1 MSENNPCLTCGA
13 CCAYFRVSFFWGECT
28 SAGGVVPD
36 ELVVQINPTRVAMIG
51 TDAKPCRC
59 IGLEGEIGKSVSCS
73 LYAQRSS
80 PCREFDAAW
89 VNGQPNDDCN
99 AARAA
104 HGLPSGSQRAVLA
117 RRRPGGGLTVRRL
130 ADAVSLTRPCIHGAH
145 CQSINTI

>member
-51 TDAKPCRC
+51 TDQKPVRC
-59 IGLEGEIGKSVSCS
+59 CSLEGTVGQATRCS
-73 LYAQRSS
+73 IYEQRSS
-80 PCREFDAAW
+80 VCREFEESWSQGVQNVECD
-89 VNGQPNDDCN
+89 

-104 HGLPSGSQRAVLA
+104 FGLAPLEAPPVE
-117 RRRPGGGLTVRRL
+117 LTL
-130 ADAVSLTRPCIHGAH
+130 PISA
-145 CQSINTI
+145 